1 MAARLKLL
9 AANVLALCLHRKDKY
24 GKHSYYGHHLKGVD
38 RMLKGNVH
46 RFGVR
51 KGSHVYWQLRIIAI
65 LHDAVEDHDLSLHL
79 AKTIFGNDVAAAL
92 DAISRRKGETRKQY
106 MVRVQS
112 NRLACV
118 VKYYDSLF
126 NFMSCKADEDGKRSL
141 LYYEQ
146 AEQCITKAN
155 EFFGVIN

>member
-46 RFGVR
+46 RFGGR
-51 KGSHVYWQLRIIAI
+51 NGSQAYWQLTIIA
-65 LHDAVEDHDLSLHL
+65 LLRDAVGDDDLSLHSG
-79 AKTIFGNDVAAAL
+79 KTSLGSDVAAAL
-92 DAISRRKGETRKQY
+92 EAISRRKGETRKQY

-126 NFMSCKADEDGKRSL
+126 SFM
-141 LYYEQ
+141 
-146 AEQCITKAN
+146 
-155 EFFGVIN
+155 